1 MFAPECI
8 LPGVPCTAIA
18 PNRSLPRGARLR
30 TLVPGFSSGPLV
42 IDVMGASRR
51 DLDAVEGPAAD
62 VLRSLRIG

>member
-1 MFAPECI
+1 
-8 LPGVPCTAIA
+8 
-18 PNRSLPRGARLR
+18 
-30 TLVPGFSSGPLV
+30 VPGFSSGPLV